1 MDRIGAAFAAAKDA
15 GRGALII
22 YVCAGDPS
30 LEATAQI
37 VWALERAGADIVE
50 LGVPYS
56 DPIADGPT
64 IQAAAARALKAGAKV
79 AGVLDCAARIRERSQ
94 IPLVTMSSVSP
105 LFRFGL
111 ERFADQAAAAGIDG
125 VLLSDLPPEESGQW
139 TALAREAALK
149 TIFLVSPNTPPER
162 VAKATAA
169 TTGFVYAVSHAG
181 VTGARSELPPNLRE
195 LVERIRAVSQ
205 RPVAVGFGIST
216 AQHVRQV
223 WEVAD
228 GAIVGSAVVKVI
240 EANPQN
246 PAPAVE
252 EFVRR
257 LRGTEDQRQ
266 GMAG

>member
-1 MDRIGAAFAAAKDA
+1 MDRLNAAFAAAKDA

-30 LEATAQI
+30 LDATAEI
-37 VWALERAGADIVE
+37 VVALERAGADVVE

-79 AGVLDCAARIRERSQ
+79 AGVLACAARIRERSQ
-94 IPLVTMSSVSP
+94 IPLVIMSSVSP

-111 ERFADQAAAAGIDG
+111 ERFAAEAAAAGVDG
-125 VLLSDLPPEESGQW
+125 VLLSDLPPEESGEW
-139 TALAREAALK
+139 NELARRNELK
-149 TIFLVSPNTPPER
+149 TVFLVSPNTPPER
-162 VAKATAA
+162 VAKAAAA

-181 VTGARSELPPNLRE
+181 VTGARSELPPHLKE
-195 LVERIRAVSQ
+195 LVGGIRKVSE
-205 RPVAVGFGIST
+205 RPVAIGFGIST
-216 AQHVRQV
+216 AAHVRQV

-240 EANPQN
+240 AANAQN
-246 PAPAVE
+246 PAPAAA
-252 EFVRR
+252 EFVRG
-257 LRGTEDQRQ
+257 LLG
-266 GMAG
+266 